1 MTKVDTLRRMP
12 MSPCA
17 DPMVEKITFYD
28 NIAPLLDVLG
38 GLDFIKTDADSRCVK
53 IFGSS

>member
-1 MTKVDTLRRMP
+1 MALTL
-12 MSPCA
+12 
-17 DPMVEKITFYD
+17 MVPIEKITFYD

>member
-1 MTKVDTLRRMP
+1 MLMVLTLMVL
-12 MSPCA
+12 
-17 DPMVEKITFYD
+17 VEKITFYD